1 MTRDSVERRLAAIL
15 AADAVGYSRLMAQDE
30 VATVATLNAHRN
42 TMGELVRRHGG
53 RVVDVAGDNLLAE
66 FPSALEAVACAVA
79 IQRELRSA
87 NAGVPRE
94 RRLQFRIGI
103 HLGDVM
109 VEGPRIYGDG
119 INIAAR
125 LEGLS
130 EPGGVCV
137 SGSVHDQV
145 QSKLDVGYEDLGP
158 QSIKNIPRPVRV
170 YRLRT
175 PGVVAEARIGAP
187 QRRRLVLVVGAL
199 VAVAGS
205 VAWWQLGAP
214 VTAPA
219 PGASPQRIRSVAVL
233 PLENLSGNPE
243 QEYFTDGMTEALISD
258 LAKIGSL
265 RVISRTS
272 AMQYR
277 GVRKSL
283 PEIARELNVDAVVE
297 GSVLRAG
304 DVVRITAQLIDARSD
319 MHLWSESY
327 QRELRDIVTLQGDV
341 ARTIAR
347 AIELTLS
354 PREQAL
360 LAHDRP
366 VEPSAYEAYLKGRY
380 FLEKPTRADH
390 ARAIVYFEQSVREDP
405 DYAPA
410 WAGLADAYT

>member
-1 MTRDSVERRLAAIL
+1 VTRDSVERRLAAIL

-30 VATVATLNAHRN
+30 VATVATLNAHRD
-42 TMGELVRRHGG
+42 TMSELVLRHGG
-53 RVVDVAGDNLLAE
+53 RVVDIAGDNLLAE
-66 FPSALEAVACAVA
+66 FPSALEAVACAVE
-79 IQRELRSA
+79 IQRQLGDA

-94 RRLQFRIGI
+94 RRLRFRIGI

-109 VEGPRIYGDG
+109 VEGPQIYGDG

-145 QSKLDVGYEDLGP
+145 QSKLDVEYEDLGP
-158 QSIKNIPRPVRV
+158 QSIKNIPTPIRV

-175 PGVVAEARIGAP
+175 TGVVAEVRIGLP
-187 QRRRLVLVVGAL
+187 QRRRRALAAGAL
-199 VAVAGS
+199 VAVAGI
-205 VAWWQLGAP
+205 VALWQLGSP
-214 VTAPA
+214 V

-233 PLENLSGNPE
+233 PLDNLSGNPE

-277 GVRKSL
+277 GVRKPL

-327 QRELRDIVTLQGDV
+327 QRELRNVGTLQGDV

-390 ARAIVYFEQSVREDP
+390 ARAIEYFEQSVREDP